1 MTLRRRKTGL
11 IVTVGLLTI
20 CLILNM
26 LIPIDKE
33 NGVHG
38 YLGEL
43 STEASRSLANRLELI
58 DSISQSNNN
67 TRHVEQIIS
76 EPVYSIVKVVDY
88 EKTAMGTLSAPQIID
103 YLLWTNQSSCQIA
116 QYFGG
121 RMVTSADGLS
131 VALDGQKAICLDSA
145 VAPIADKC
153 LVYSFGISNEW
164 SFDEAMELYGCQV
177 YAFDPSMNVSNHNR
191 TEAIHFYQMALEDMD
206 RDQWNQEANVPS
218 RTLSSIYNMLKPL
231 HGDSVIDYL
240 KMDIEATEWR
250 VLPQII
256 ESGMM
261 DKVRQLAVEIHLDY
275 DKSPNIYRQQAGILR
290 SLEDYGMIRF
300 DSKRNM
306 FTVVDFTQVGNLA
319 AAVDYE
325 IAWYNSK
332 LLRV

>member
-1 MTLRRRKTGL
+1 MF
-11 IVTVGLLTI
+11 
-20 CLILNM
+20 
-26 LIPIDKE
+26 IPIYKE
-33 NGVHG
+33 NGIP
-38 YLGEL
+38 LGE
-43 STEASRSLANRLELI
+43 SSRSLAINRFELI
-58 DSISQSNNN
+58 NSSQSNNN
-67 TRHVEQIIS
+67 QTRQIITS
-76 EPVYSIVKVVDY
+76 GPIYSIIKVIDY
-88 EKTAMGTLSAPQIID
+88 EKTAMDTLEPSQIID
-103 YLLWTNQSSCQIA
+103 YLLWTNQPSCQMA

-145 VAPIADKC
+145 VAPIPDNC
-153 LVYSFGISNEW
+153 LVYSFGISHEW
-164 SFDEAMELYGCQV
+164 SFDQAMELYGCQV
-177 YAFDPSMNVSNHNR
+177 YAFDPSMNVSDHNR
-191 TEAIHFYQMALEDMD
+191 TEAIHFYQMALGDVD
-206 RDQWNQEANVPS
+206 RDGWNEEADVPS

-231 HGDSVIDYL
+231 HGGDFIIDYL

-256 ESGMM
+256 QSGMM

-275 DKSPNIYRQQAGILR
+275 DESLSVYRQQAGILR
-290 SLEDYGMIRF
+290 SLEDYGMVRF